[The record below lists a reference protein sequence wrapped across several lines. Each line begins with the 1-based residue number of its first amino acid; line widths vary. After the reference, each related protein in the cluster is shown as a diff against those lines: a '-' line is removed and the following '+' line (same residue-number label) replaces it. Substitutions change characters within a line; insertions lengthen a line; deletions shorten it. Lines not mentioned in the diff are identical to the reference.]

1 MEKNLVTGI
10 KRDTRAPCLN
20 GIEENGADEL
30 LVEFAACSSLV
41 SAPAAS
47 RAQRERDRHSPDYP
61 ESKNTTM
68 MTRSLETRFQQA
80 AITHW
85 QLCILQQR
93 CKQ

>member
-10 KRDTRAPCLN
+10 KRDRRAPCLD

-41 SAPAAS
+41 SAPTAS
-47 RAQRERDRHSPDYP
+47 RAQREGERHSLDYP
-61 ESKNTTM
+61 ESKSSTM
-68 MTRSLETRFQQA
+68 MTRSLEMRFQQA
-80 AITHW
+80 AINRW
-85 QLCILQQR
+85 QHCILQQR